1 MQRSCAGVRA
11 GLRPQFSYFVLGNP
25 PASVLVIRA
34 TALRMACK
42 EGDLPCRLRTTSRIY
57 RQVLFWCFR
66 KYHAL
71 AASFMESHVKQS
83 VPWLPFGLTVHGT
96 LRLANPRICCPSSNF
111 RLAHQDGNSEY
122 LGAANVRLSRQGGNS
137 EYLSAKA
144 QMFKKFGQQMLHAQ
158 CAQTLRISGAQIQPT
173 LGQMRKPF
181 RSRRR
186 RGFSKRKPLRISGAQ
201 NQLTLGQTRNQR
213 GAEVFTRS
221 EDWPL
226 YNTTAGAGDFS
237 APPLHCS
244 VSPGPA
250 SGVVEES
257 TGGRGG
263 LGNISP
269 SDKKT
274 TPENK

>member
-1 MQRSCAGVRA
+1 
-11 GLRPQFSYFVLGNP
+11 
-25 PASVLVIRA
+25 
-34 TALRMACK
+34 
-42 EGDLPCRLRTTSRIY
+42 
-57 RQVLFWCFR
+57 
-66 KYHAL
+66 
-71 AASFMESHVKQS
+71 
-83 VPWLPFGLTVHGT
+83 
-96 LRLANPRICCPSSNF
+96 
-111 RLAHQDGNSEY
+111 
-122 LGAANVRLSRQGGNS
+122 
-137 EYLSAKA
+137 
-144 QMFKKFGQQMLHAQ
+144 MLHAQ
-158 CAQTLRISGAQIQPT
+158 CAQTLRISGAQDQPT

-181 RSRRR
+181 RSMTR

-201 NQLTLGQTRNQR
+201 NQPTLGQMRKTFRSRTRRGYSKRKPLRISGAQNQPTLGQTRNQR

-237 APPLHCS
+237 APPLHCW

-263 LGNISP
+263 LGDISH